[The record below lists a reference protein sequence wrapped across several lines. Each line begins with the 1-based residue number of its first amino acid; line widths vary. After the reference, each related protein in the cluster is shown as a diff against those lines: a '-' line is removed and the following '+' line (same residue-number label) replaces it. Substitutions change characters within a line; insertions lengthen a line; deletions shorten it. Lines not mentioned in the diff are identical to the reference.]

1 MTENFTFYG
10 QTTFINRPVDTVI
23 RDFQNTHGSVPHEED
38 LAALLRAV
46 LAAPLNEA
54 DREQAARTVVQVADD
69 LAVPGPTPQGTG
81 SRRSAPPSPERPVS
95 PSPPWTTSAESCRS
109 WGPDPFF
116 DCRREPGQSRSTPAT
131 KRRAV
136 RRPA

>member
-54 DREQAARTVVQVADD
+54 DREQATGTVVQV
-69 LAVPGPTPQGTG
+69 V
-81 SRRSAPPSPERPVS
+81 
-95 PSPPWTTSAESCRS
+95 AESCRS
-109 WGPDPFF
+109 WGPGPFF
-116 DCRREPGQSRSTPAT
+116 DCWREPGQSRSTPAT